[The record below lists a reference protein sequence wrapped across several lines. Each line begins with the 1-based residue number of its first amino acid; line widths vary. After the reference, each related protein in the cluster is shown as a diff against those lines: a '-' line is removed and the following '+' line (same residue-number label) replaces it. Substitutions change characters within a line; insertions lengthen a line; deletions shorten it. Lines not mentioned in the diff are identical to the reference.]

1 MFEIAKRVEGLP
13 RHTSIHA
20 AGVIMSQEPL
30 TGSVAIQE
38 GHNDVYVTQ
47 YPADALEELGLLKMD
62 FLGLRNLTLLEN
74 IIKFIVKKTGTQ
86 IDIRNLPLQ
95 DEKTF
100 QLLGR
105 GDTTGVFQLESG
117 GMRNVLRGLK
127 PNEFEDIVA
136 VNSLYRPGPMEQ
148 IPTFIESKH
157 GTRKIEYL
165 HPDLKPILERTYGVI
180 VYQEQIMQI
189 ASKLA
194 GFSLGEA
201 DLLRR
206 AVSKKIVIF

>member
-1 MFEIAKRVEGLP
+1 
-13 RHTSIHA
+13 
-20 AGVIMSQEPL
+20 
-30 TGSVAIQE
+30 
-38 GHNDVYVTQ
+38 
-47 YPADALEELGLLKMD
+47 
-62 FLGLRNLTLLEN
+62 LEN
-74 IIKFIVKKTGTQ
+74 IIKFIVQKTGKE

-105 GDTTGVFQLESG
+105 GDTTGVFQLESS

-157 GTRKIEYL
+157 G
-165 HPDLKPILERTYGVI
+165 
-180 VYQEQIMQI
+180 
-189 ASKLA
+189 
-194 GFSLGEA
+194 
-201 DLLRR
+201 
-206 AVSKKIVIF
+206 